1 MGLCSTPFLH
11 LMAEILLGAKLM
23 EDLLLFFSIDGR
35 NSDGR
40 SKLMEDQ
47 TDGGSN

>member
-1 MGLCSTPFLH
+1 MTSTPFLH

-23 EDLLLFFSIDGR
+23 EDFLMFSIDGR

-40 SKLMEDQ
+40 TKLM
-47 TDGGSN
+47 GGRN